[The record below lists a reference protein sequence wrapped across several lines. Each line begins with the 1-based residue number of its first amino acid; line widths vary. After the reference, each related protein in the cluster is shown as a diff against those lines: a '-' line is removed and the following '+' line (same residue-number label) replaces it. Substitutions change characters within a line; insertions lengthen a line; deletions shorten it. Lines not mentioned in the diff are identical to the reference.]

1 MGARRVPR
9 RKRGSTRAN
18 PANLTVREMEVLAL
32 LATGRSDKDIAGTL
46 VISRHT
52 VHHHVSAIL
61 RKLGTPSRSG
71 AASEALRRGL
81 VAEHGQPDAST

>member
-32 LATGRSDKDIAGTL
+32 LAAGRSDKDIAGTL
-46 VISRHT
+46 VIWPHT
-52 VHHHVSAIL
+52 MHHHVSAIL
-61 RKLGTPSRSG
+61 RKLGTVPK
-71 AASEALRRGL
+71 
-81 VAEHGQPDAST
+81 HGQPNAST